1 MSEILETQVVKST
14 TGLAARRQR
23 YVILALMVFSLTLG
37 IFIGAM
43 VTRGVLADPDNRI
56 SLTAGSVSADSLAA
70 SFASASSAVEPAV
83 VAIDTRE
90 GGDADVRT
98 GKGSGVLV
106 TSTGFI
112 LTNFHVVEG
121 AASIRVR
128 LADRRE
134 FDGKVVGQDRETD
147 LAVVKIT
154 VKDALPFANFG
165 DSDRLRVGD
174 WVLAIGSPFGLEQT
188 VTHGIISARERE
200 TIAAGSSPFQKFL
213 QTDAAINPG
222 NSGGPLVN
230 LAGEVIGINTQ
241 IATRTGSFSGI
252 GLALPSKTAVEIY
265 NQLVTSGRV
274 GRGFLGIQVGDVS
287 EEDASRNGLENTE
300 GVLVSQLTGLE
311 SPAAKAGIR
320 KNDIITEING
330 ERVRDGR
337 DLIRRIGAMPIGTVV
352 RLTYVREGQA
362 GSATVKLT
370 DREEG
375 ITASRGAGEPEPDGL
390 PVPPRGLDS
399 EQERPGLGISLTTL
413 TPDLARDRNLTGLT
427 GVLVLD
433 VEVGSSAFKAG
444 LAAGDVVLS
453 VNGARVLSEADFDG
467 EMGSLRHG
475 QQAVIGIARRV
486 GTRIDRRFLRVT
498 VL

>member
-1 MSEILETQVVKST
+1 MSEILETPVAKP
-14 TGLAARRQR
+14 AARPGIRRQR
-23 YVILALMVFSLTLG
+23 YIILGLMLFSLTLG
-37 IFIGAM
+37 VLIGAV

-56 SLTAGSVSADSLAA
+56 SLTSSTVTADSLAA
-70 SFASASSAVEPAV
+70 SFASASAAVEPAV
-83 VAIDTRE
+83 VAIDTQE
-90 GGDADVRT
+90 DSNGDQRT

-121 AASIRVR
+121 ASSIRVR
-128 LADRRE
+128 LMDRRE

-147 LAVVKIT
+147 LAVVKID
-154 VKDALPFANFG
+154 VKEALPFAKFG
-165 DSDRLRVGD
+165 DSERLRVGD

-200 TIAAGSSPFQKFL
+200 TIASGSSPFQRFL

-274 GRGFLGIQVGDVS
+274 GRGFLGIQVGEVS
-287 EEDASRNGLENTE
+287 EEEASRNGLESTD
-300 GVLVSQLTGLE
+300 GVLVNELTGLN

-337 DLIRRIGAMPIGTVV
+337 ELIRRVGAMPIGTVV
-352 RLTYVREGQA
+352 RLTYVRDGQA
-362 GSATVKLT
+362 SSATVKLT

-375 ITASRGAGEPEPDGL
+375 ITASRNSNEPEIEG
-390 PVPPRGLDS
+390 PPRPPQGFDS
-399 EQERPGLGISLTTL
+399 EQENPGLGISLTTL
-413 TPDLARDRNLTGLT
+413 TSDLARDRNLAGLT

-433 VEVGSSAFKAG
+433 VEVGSTAFKG
-444 LAAGDVVLS
+444 GMAAGDVILS
-453 VNGARVLSEADFDG
+453 VNGTRVLSEEDFVA
-467 EMGSLRHG
+467 EMGRLRHG

-486 GTRIDRRFLRVT
+486 GTRLDRRFLRIT
-498 VL
+498 VI